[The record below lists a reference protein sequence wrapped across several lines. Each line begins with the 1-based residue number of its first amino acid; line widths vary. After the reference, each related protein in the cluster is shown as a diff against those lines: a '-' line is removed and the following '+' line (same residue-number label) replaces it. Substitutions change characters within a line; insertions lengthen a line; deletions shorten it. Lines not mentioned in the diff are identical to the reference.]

1 MTQQKFAFTESV
13 KRPKQPLRN
22 IAFDFAASI
31 ETRKPFDAL
40 TVDELVEVMR
50 KRLSA
55 VKKANEIEAFGF
67 CDEYEVDEL
76 PLPNLN

>member
-13 KRPKQPLRN
+13 KRSKKPLRS
-22 IAFDFAASI
+22 IAFDFSASI
-31 ETRKPFDAL
+31 ETRKSFEQL
-40 TVDELVEVMR
+40 TVDELVEAMR

-67 CDEYEVDEL
+67 CDEYEIDEL
-76 PLPNLN
+76 ISL